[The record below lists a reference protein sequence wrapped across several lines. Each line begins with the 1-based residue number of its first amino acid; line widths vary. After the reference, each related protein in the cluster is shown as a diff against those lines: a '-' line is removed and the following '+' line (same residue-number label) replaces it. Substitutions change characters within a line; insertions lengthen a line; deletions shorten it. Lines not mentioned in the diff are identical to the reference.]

1 MVVRWLGYQSF
12 FFQCQTDIPGR
23 FSTSRLSDNSIQ
35 KSFSTHLAD
44 HRIVDL
50 LHFTAE
56 KDTHFE
62 SILRKMLVTHHL
74 KGSYRYT
81 GSQRV
86 TAIGGT
92 MFTRSDRQH
101 DLIVGKD
108 RRDRSDTSG

>member
-1 MVVRWLGYQSF
+1 
-12 FFQCQTDIPGR
+12 
-23 FSTSRLSDNSIQ
+23 
-35 KSFSTHLAD
+35 
-44 HRIVDL
+44 
-50 LHFTAE
+50 
-56 KDTHFE
+56 
-62 SILRKMLVTHHL
+62 MLVTHHL

>member
-81 GSQRV
+81 GSQGFHVHDSLQFKLGRAV
-86 TAIGGT
+86 KWPQPEKA
-92 MFTRSDRQH
+92 RQ
-101 DLIVGKD
+101 LKI
-108 RRDRSDTSG
+108 